1 MNIRNSLKNNKKETY
16 IRRTTNVVDLI
27 NRVKV
32 NERKE
37 KRDNIIIAAVAIS
50 VLAVSGIIMS
60 N

>member
-1 MNIRNSLKNNKKETY
+1 MDIRNSLKNNKKETY

-32 NERKE
+32 NDRKE
-37 KRDNIIIAAVAIS
+37 KRGNIIIAAVAIS

>member
-1 MNIRNSLKNNKKETY
+1 MDIRNSLKNNKKETY
-16 IRRTTNVVDLI
+16 VRRTTNVVDLI

-32 NERKE
+32 NDRKE

>member
-32 NERKE
+32 NDRKE

>member
-1 MNIRNSLKNNKKETY
+1 MDIRNSLKNNKKETY

>member
-16 IRRTTNVVDLI
+16 VRRTTNVVDLI

-32 NERKE
+32 NDRKE

>member
-1 MNIRNSLKNNKKETY
+1 MDIRNSLKNNKKETY
-16 IRRTTNVVDLI
+16 VRRTTNVVDLI